1 MIFVTTGTILNE
13 NLNNNYNPY
22 IQKLYSFFFFF
33 LETVLLFAGFLKKI
47 LSIHGNPFYL
57 LFFLKLIIM

>member
-1 MIFVTTGTILNE
+1 MVFVTTRTILNE
-13 NLNNNYNPY
+13 NLKTSYNPN

-57 LFFLKLIIM
+57 LFFLKLIIV

>member
-13 NLNNNYNPY
+13 NLKNSYNPN

-33 LETVLLFAGFLKKI
+33 FRNCTLICWFFKKI

-57 LFFLKLIIM
+57 LFFLKLIIV